1 MRPMPAPTPRWPTS
15 IADESQLDDLLSA
28 PTPAAIDAMRELE
41 GDLVVLG
48 VAGKMGPTLARM
60 ARRASDAAGVTR
72 RVIGVSR
79 FTEAAHEEALQAHG
93 VETIRCDLLDEA
105 AVARLPDAPLVVYM
119 AGRKFGS
126 TGLES
131 LTWAMNAWLPA
142 VVCRRYAGSRIAAFS
157 TGNVYGL
164 TPVGHGGSQEGD
176 AAVAR
181 RRVRHELPRRANAC
195 SNTSAARNGTA
206 VSILRL
212 NYATEMRYGLLVDL
226 ARKVAAGTP
235 IELAMGHA
243 NVIWQGDANAMSLV
257 ALRHASSP
265 PYVVNIA
272 GREEL
277 SVRDVCLALGAR
289 LGREVQFTGAEA
301 DDALLSNG
309 SRGWADLG
317 EPQVDARA
325 TDRLDGRLGRARRR
339 RASASRRISSRATGG
354 SDVDATV
361 RAALDRGLAIPAH
374 PLALTPTASSTSDG
388 SARSRATTWPP
399 ARAASPSACTPRSSR
414 SGAPDVGLFEPVLA
428 LAREEMDRADAAQDD
443 AARAHRR
450 RVRRHAAGLRGGRP
464 ARVARLPRR
473 PAQPRRARR
482 QPTTTRSWRIA
493 KPSPRAFR

>member
-1 MRPMPAPTPRWPTS
+1 MHAHAAHWPTS
-15 IADESQLDDLLSA
+15 IANDTQLDDLLST
-28 PTPAAIDAMRELE
+28 PTPATVDVMRQLG
-41 GDLVVLG
+41 GDLMVLG

-60 ARRASDAAGVTR
+60 ARRASDDARVTR

-79 FTEAAHEEALQAHG
+79 FTEPAHEEALNAVG

-164 TPVGHGGSQEGD
+164 TPVGRGGSREAD
-176 AAVAR
+176 PVAP
-181 RRVRHELPRRANAC
+181 VGEYAMSCL
-195 SNTSAARNGTA
+195 ARERMFEHFSRSNGTP

-277 SVRDVCLALGAR
+277 SVKQVCLALGAR
-289 LGREVQFTGAEA
+289 LGREVHFTGVEGT
-301 DDALLSNG
+301 DALLSNG
-309 SRGWADLG
+309 SQGWTDLG
-317 EPQVDARA
+317 DPQVQLEQLIDW
-325 TDRLDGRLGRARRR
+325 
-339 RASASRRISSRATGG
+339 
-354 SDVDATV
+354 
-361 RAALDRGLAIPAH
+361 
-374 PLALTPTASSTSDG
+374 TAD
-388 SARSRATTWPP
+388 W
-399 ARAASPSACTPRSSR
+399 
-414 SGAPDVGLFEPVLA
+414 V
-428 LAREEMDRADAAQDD
+428 
-443 AARAHRR
+443 
-450 RVRRHAAGLRGGRP
+450 LRGG
-464 ARVARLPRR
+464 ASLGK
-473 PAQPRRARR
+473 
-482 QPTTTRSWRIA
+482 PTHFESRDGR
-493 KPSPRAFR
+493 F